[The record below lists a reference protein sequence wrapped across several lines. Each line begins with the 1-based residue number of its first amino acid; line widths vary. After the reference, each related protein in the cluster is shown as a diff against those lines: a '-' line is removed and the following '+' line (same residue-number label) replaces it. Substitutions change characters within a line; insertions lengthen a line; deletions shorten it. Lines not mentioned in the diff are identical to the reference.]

1 MTVSVVTPAS
11 TTDLVDLESVKG
23 YLQITDNAQDGRL
36 EQLITRASGS
46 FVDYLGRPLALQT
59 YRERQTI
66 QGRIPGI
73 NLSNGPIAAI
83 LSASVDG
90 VAWTGALDECD
101 VEREGARIMASA
113 FLPPRQLCF
122 TRPVVVEIIYIAGF
136 MLPGMD
142 KLVVPDNA
150 LLPWQATPLPAAIS
164 GGCLSTIQMLL
175 GVSGRDPLLKSENI
189 QGVGSASYATLDP
202 ATGGLSADA
211 VASLSR
217 LSIMADW
224 MA

>member
-11 TTDLVDLESVKG
+11 TTDLVDLDSVKA
-23 YLQITDNAQDGRL
+23 YLQITDDTQDARL
-36 EQLITRASGS
+36 GQLIKQASGS
-46 FVDYLGRPLALQT
+46 FSDYLGRPLALQT

-73 NLSNGPIAAI
+73 NLCNGPIATI
-83 LSASVDG
+83 LTASVDG
-90 VAWTGALDECD
+90 IAWTGTLDDCD
-101 VEREGARIMASA
+101 VERDGARIMASA
-113 FLPPRQLCF
+113 FLPPRLLCF
-122 TRPVVVEIIYIAGF
+122 TRPVLVEITYVAGF

-142 KLVVPDNA
+142 QPVVPDNA
-150 LLPWQATPLPAAIS
+150 LMPWRATPLLAAIS

-175 GVSGRDPLLKSENI
+175 SASGRDPLLKSENV
-189 QGVGSASYATLDP
+189 QGVGSSSYATMDP
-202 ATGGLSADA
+202 AVGGLSADA
-211 VASLSR
+211 VAALNR

>member
-1 MTVSVVTPAS
+1 MTFSVVTPAS
-11 TTDLVDLESVKG
+11 TTDLVDLESVKS
-23 YLQITDNAQDGRL
+23 YLQITDDAQDARL
-36 EQLITRASGS
+36 AKLITQASSS
-46 FVDYLGRPLALQT
+46 FADYLGRSLALQT

-66 QGRIPGI
+66 KGRIPGI
-73 NLSNGPIAAI
+73 NLSNGPIASI

-90 VAWTGALDECD
+90 VAWTGVLDECD
-101 VEREGARIMASA
+101 VERNGARIMASA

-122 TRPVVVEIIYIAGF
+122 TRPVVVEVIYIAGF
-136 MLPGMD
+136 VLPGMD
-142 KLVVPDNA
+142 KAVVPDNA

-189 QGVGSASYATLDP
+189 QGVGSTSYASLDP